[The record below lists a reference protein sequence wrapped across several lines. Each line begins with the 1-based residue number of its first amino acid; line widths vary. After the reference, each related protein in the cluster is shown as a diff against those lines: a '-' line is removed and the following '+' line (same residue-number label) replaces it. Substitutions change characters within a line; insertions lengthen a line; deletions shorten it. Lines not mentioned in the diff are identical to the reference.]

1 MPSSR
6 GSSQPRDQTLVSC
19 SIETNR
25 KLVKTRRQRNMF
37 QSKEQDKTSEK
48 KLNEMER
55 SNLLDKE
62 FKAMVIKVM
71 IY

>member
-1 MPSSR
+1 
-6 GSSQPRDQTLVSC
+6 
-19 SIETNR
+19 
-25 KLVKTRRQRNMF
+25 MF

-55 SNLLDKE
+55 RNLLDKE